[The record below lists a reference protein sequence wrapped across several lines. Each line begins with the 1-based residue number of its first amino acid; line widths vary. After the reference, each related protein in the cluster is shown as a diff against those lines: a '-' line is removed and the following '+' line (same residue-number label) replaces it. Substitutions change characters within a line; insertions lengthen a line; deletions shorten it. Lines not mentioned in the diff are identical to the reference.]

1 MRMRMRSL
9 LLVLLGAI
17 LGIVVYGW
25 WTGASIYRVTSG
37 PGSAPVATTGAIDTS
52 KARARGAEVGER
64 AAQAAA
70 TIEESVAEAGITSK
84 IKAKMALD
92 DYVQARHIDVTTSGS
107 TVTLTGTVR
116 SNDERERAVRLAR
129 ETAGV
134 ARVVDSLDV
143 RQ

>member
-1 MRMRMRSL
+1 MRLRSL
-9 LLVLLGAI
+9 LLVLLGVI
-17 LGIVVYGW
+17 IGIVVYGW
-25 WTGASIYRVTSG
+25 WTGGSIRRVVSG
-37 PGSAPVATTGAIDTS
+37 PNNAPVATTGAIDTS
-52 KARARGAEVGER
+52 KARERGAEVGEK

-70 TIEESVAEAGITSK
+70 TLKESVTETGITSK

-92 DYVQARHIDVTTSGS
+92 DSVQARRIDVTTSGS

-116 SNDERERAVRLAR
+116 SNAERERALQLAR

-134 ARVVDSLDV
+134 TRVVDHLDV